1 MCRSLGGALRA
12 RRMQLLNG
20 LHNRS
25 FKERLP
31 APLASLQETRTHS
44 RECVARPRFRF
55 QKGSEACVNV
65 AFRGYVHIS
74 TLGEQ
79 SKGDTPSGTES
90 ASRDTSG
97 TSSIGANPRFSLFS
111 SDVLAL
117 PSSQAV
123 LHFANHINPAYLF
136 NKHDLLLFLQQL
148 AVLQHV
154 RSSGRSFCIF
164 WKRAAAALLLHKDDG
179 RLLRLAFLKL
189 AEAKCSS
196 ACFDLLPLVQ
206 LHSKSYSALELAD
219 LFWQLSVLSLP
230 LDRAAATHAAVAAV
244 ATPPGAADAAASDR
258 VLLFRE
264 ALLQPLTRKRKIL
277 ESSLT
282 QHQQR
287 LIVYRLIYG
296 AAKQGLKIRD
306 APELFPPIID
316 QACDLLEPRATRGD
330 GSHDVFSASQTVR
343 IVWGCAALQSS
354 NRKLFEKARS
364 RILECVD
371 DFSYEELQILLQVF
385 QAIGLADNIL
395 LGALQSALKQISS
408 LTRGVSTVSTA
419 RRKGF
424 KRKEKRVSMTD
435 HLPSYPLSPK
445 P

>member
-90 ASRDTSG
+90 VD
-97 TSSIGANPRFSLFS
+97 N
-111 SDVLAL
+111 VLAL

-316 QACDLLEPRATRGD
+316 QG
-330 GSHDVFSASQTVR
+330 
-343 IVWGCAALQSS
+343 
-354 NRKLFEKARS
+354 
-364 RILECVD
+364 
-371 DFSYEELQILLQVF
+371 
-385 QAIGLADNIL
+385 
-395 LGALQSALKQISS
+395 
-408 LTRGVSTVSTA
+408 
-419 RRKGF
+419 
-424 KRKEKRVSMTD
+424 KR
-435 HLPSYPLSPK
+435 
-445 P
+445 